1 MANTI
6 KKDGFRIITSCTG
19 KNRATR
25 DRGYAQDRAEPIQ
38 LAYEDW
44 EKEPKIYQENGC
56 RKDPDGKE
64 GQPKFCTAGSRT
76 ETIKLID
83 GKTVIAQLEGYE
95 NYSPINGR
103 FTLQKKPTALLSL
116 SVAAISVVCLI
127 SYWGTKGVL
136 LRK

>member
-1 MANTI
+1 VQLRPGETQESA
-6 KKDGFRIITSCTG
+6 D
-19 KNRATR
+19 
-25 DRGYAQDRAEPIQ
+25 DRAEPIQ

-44 EKEPKIYQENGC
+44 EKEPKVYQENGC
-56 RKDPDGKE
+56 RKDPAGTE

-76 ETIKLID
+76 ETIKLFD

-95 NYSPINGR
+95 NFNPMNAR

-116 SVAAISVVCLI
+116 SVAAISVICLI
-127 SYWGTKGVL
+127 SYWGHKGTL